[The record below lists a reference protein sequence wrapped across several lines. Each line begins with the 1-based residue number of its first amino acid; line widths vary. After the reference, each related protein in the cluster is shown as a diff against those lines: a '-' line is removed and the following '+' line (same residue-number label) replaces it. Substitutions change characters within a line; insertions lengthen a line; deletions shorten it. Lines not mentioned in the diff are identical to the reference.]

1 MVVVV
6 TAKGAGLGAWIDD
19 SFAASRQVVVV
30 HENGRFDAIA
40 NPFPEDPT
48 GKALADLMV
57 SEIHPFD
64 ALVTGDIRTDALDVF
79 LRKGVMVYQAKKG
92 SVMELADSAADKSL
106 PAAAPNE

>member
-30 HENGRFDAIA
+30 HENDGFDTIV
-40 NPFPEDPT
+40 NPFPEDST

-64 ALVTGDIRTDALDVF
+64 ALVTGEIRKDALEVF
-79 LRKGVMVYQAKKG
+79 LREGVIVYQAQKG
-92 SVMELADSAADKSL
+92 SVMELADSAAGKSL
-106 PAAAPNE
+106 PLAAPIA